1 MKQMIKVVYHI
12 KKQEMGCLLETIF
25 SGGLTHIW
33 CSSYNI
39 STNKVNSTVAHLCV
53 FSDVTE

>member
-1 MKQMIKVVYHI
+1 MIKVVYHI